1 MVNFDRRCSHICFSV
16 LLSFFFSISIY
27 PQTNRLSAANPVLW
41 RDPGNISRR
50 DLRYGPGSAALAP
63 SPPFTFVE
71 EDKGGASP
79 KVKVKD
85 AKGVEW
91 VVKLGVESQSE
102 TVSNRLVWAMGYFA
116 EEAYYIDPAEI
127 RGLPKLSRGRQFVEN
142 GRFLRGARF
151 EPRRKTVDRGDTWKW
166 LKNPFL
172 GTRELD
178 GLKTLMVLLAN
189 YDTRPENN
197 RILEVT
203 EPATGKKEHRYAVT
217 DIGATLGKIGGMG
230 GKRTKNNLA
239 DYRANGF
246 IKRVKNGF
254 VEFDYRTRPKGL
266 GYFTFV
272 FSPGYWRSQAD
283 KEKAMKRIPV
293 AHARWMG
300 MMLSRLSNEQ
310 LRDAFR
316 AANYD
321 KATMEGYIATMRG
334 HIDQLAR
341 LQPTNM
347 QAQRSANRKRRK

>member
-1 MVNFDRRCSHICFSV
+1 MLFLESRCRKIGISLILSFLFSV
-16 LLSFFFSISIY
+16 SLYSQANS
-27 PQTNRLSAANPVLW
+27 SAASKIELW

-50 DLRYGPGSAALAP
+50 DLRWGPGSAALAP
-63 SPPFTFVE
+63 RPPFTFVE

-79 KVKVKD
+79 KIKVKD
-85 AKGVEW
+85 SKGVEW
-91 VVKLGVESQSE
+91 VAKLGIEAGPE

-116 EEAYYIDPAEI
+116 EESYYLDRVEVL
-127 RGLPKLSRGRQFVEN
+127 GLPRLSRGRQFVE
-142 GRFLRGARF
+142 GQRYLRGARF
-151 EPRRKTVDRGDTWKW
+151 EPRRSNVDRGETWKW
-166 LKNPFL
+166 LKNPFV

-197 RILEVT
+197 RILEVKDPASGRT
-203 EPATGKKEHRYAVT
+203 EKRYVVT

-230 GKRTKNNLA
+230 GKRTKNNLT
-239 DYRANGF
+239 DYKSNGF
-246 IKRVKNGF
+246 IKRVKNGY

-272 FSPGYWRSQAD
+272 FSPRYWRSQAD

-300 MMLSRLSNEQ
+300 NMLSRLTDEQ

-321 KATMEGYIATMRG
+321 NDTMEGYIGVIRG
-334 HIDQLAR
+334 NIDQLAR
-341 LQPTNM
+341 LDTRT
-347 QAQRSANRKRRK
+347 AQTSISAVKRRRK